1 MYRWVSLPSP
11 FLKVMWDEKGM
22 RCIRKSTDVVQGFRK
37 PEVLE
42 WLKSKGF

>member
-1 MYRWVSLPSP
+1 MP
-11 FLKVMWDEKGM
+11 FPVLKAMWDEKGM
-22 RCIRKSTDVVQGFRK
+22 RCVRTSADVVQGFRK